1 VAAEYLGGFSVGAAI
16 PTLASV
22 QASLIAN
29 LNAQL
34 GDLSAKMAG
43 AVQMSVSLAVIPP
56 SIEASIALLTSA
68 IASASAA
75 LTNPVAA
82 LNITVAADLIL
93 LIGAQIAALEVAIS
107 AAVELGGVL
116 TTAGIHMYLLE
127 GEIGAFGT
135 DLQTQLAGGMPGGS
149 GPTQEGV
156 AIVLL
161 AGSPVSI
168 AALRTVFGQ

>member
-1 VAAEYLGGFSVGAAI
+1 MTAFYLGGRSIGSAI
-16 PTLASV
+16 PVLANV
-22 QASLIAN
+22 QASLLAE
-29 LNAQL
+29 LNTKL
-34 GDLSAKMAG
+34 GDLTARMAA

-56 SIEASIALLTSA
+56 NIEASIAILTSA

-82 LNITVAADLIL
+82 LNITVAADLLL
-93 LIGAQIAALEVAIS
+93 LIGVQIAALEVSLSVAL
-107 AAVELGGVL
+107 ELGELLLVGGL
-116 TTAGIHMYLLE
+116 HMYLCE
-127 GEIGAFGT
+127 GAIGNFGN
-135 DLQTQLAGGMPGGS
+135 DLQTQLSSGMPGGS

-156 AIVLL
+156 AFVLL